1 MESCFGT
8 LKRELEMTQYNNYSE
23 ARAEISEYIRY
34 YNFERK
40 HSAIEYFNPAQ
51 FEDLI
56 NQPE

>member
-8 LKRELEMTQYNNYSE
+8 LKRELEMTEYNSHQE
-23 ARAEISEYIRY
+23 ARSEIAEYIRY

-40 HSAIEYFNPAQ
+40 HSSIEYLKPAQ
-51 FEDLI
+51 FETLI